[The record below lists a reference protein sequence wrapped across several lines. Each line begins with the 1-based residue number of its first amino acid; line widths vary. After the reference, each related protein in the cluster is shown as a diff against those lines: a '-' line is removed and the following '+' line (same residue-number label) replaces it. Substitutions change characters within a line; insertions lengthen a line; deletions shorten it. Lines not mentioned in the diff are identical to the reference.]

1 MNEAFAYEIDQEAGH
16 RRPCAAPP
24 RAQSEALA
32 IRGLHVI
39 PPASVYVDEVL
50 SLGRVGRERPA
61 VSGARIHLDL
71 ARAWQMLIRL
81 QAAEALLT
89 AQRIE
94 GRVGPL
100 PGPIAV
106 AVRCEIAAVRAAAL
120 MLQDDAGAAL
130 AAALSALR
138 LDAATPTAH
147 VALTVCRC
155 VYWRL
160 GDPESF
166 YAVERREPGEPGK
179 QPGRLRAITTMFDLA
194 LDAAIEFGQMH
205 FNAARLLAGDALDV
219 ARRFGVGPAA
229 IDALPACVMAQ
240 VLYEEGRVDE
250 SEALVAARLP
260 GIRQGGA
267 IEGAVLGYGLLAR
280 IAANRRQ
287 PGQGLLLL
295 AEADALG
302 IKRNWPRLRAAS
314 LAQQVE
320 MHVAADRI
328 DQAALCAQRLAVL
341 AGQCGATSSSARF
354 EIARYHVLAQ
364 ARLALA
370 HEHFQA
376 SAQALSKASAQAFP
390 QAPIQVSA
398 TVDLAALRQLHCNTV
413 LRRDRYGAVTIAL
426 LLVEALLVA
435 GLRDEA
441 IEALVTLLKQAAS
454 VGLHQTL
461 VDCSERVAK
470 LIDGIVRG
478 AIVPA
483 GDVREL
489 LPYAGALMSRRRR
502 GAADAQAGRDSDTSR
517 DTAPDRVQ
525 PVAAMCLSERERAII
540 GLMGRGLTNKQIAIR
555 LCIAPETVKSHAKH
569 LYTKLSV
576 KNRIEAVTLASR
588 LGLVRLS
595 GSGID

>member
-1 MNEAFAYEIDQEAGH
+1 MNEAFVCETDQEAGH
-16 RRPCAAPP
+16 LHPRVAPP
-24 RAQSEALA
+24 RAQPEALVMWA
-32 IRGLHVI
+32 LNAVA
-39 PPASVYVDEVL
+39 PAPAYVDKVQVL
-50 SLGRVGRERPA
+50 TRVDREPPA
-61 VSGARIHLDL
+61 VSVARIHLDL
-71 ARAWQMLIRL
+71 ARAWQMLIRCE
-81 QAAEALLT
+81 AAEALLS

-94 GRVGPL
+94 GQVGPL
-100 PGPIAV
+100 PGPAAV

-120 MLQDDAGAAL
+120 MQQDDAGAAL

-138 LDAATPTAH
+138 LGTATPTAH

-155 VYWRL
+155 AYWRL
-160 GDPESF
+160 GDPESY
-166 YAVERREPGEPGK
+166 YAVERRAPDG
-179 QPGRLRAITTMFDLA
+179 QPGRLRAITTMLDLA

-205 FNAARLLAGDALDV
+205 FNAARLLADDALDV
-219 ARRFGVGPAA
+219 ARRFGTGPAA

-240 VLYEEGRVDE
+240 VLYEQGRVAE

-267 IEGAVLGYGLLAR
+267 IEGAVRGYGLLAR
-280 IAANRRQ
+280 IAVNRRQ
-287 PGQGLLLL
+287 PGQALLLL

-302 IKRNWPRLRAAS
+302 MKRNWPRLRAAS

-320 MHVAADRI
+320 MHVAADRL

-341 AGQCGATSSSARF
+341 AGQCGAASSSARF

-370 HEHFQA
+370 QA
-376 SAQALSKASAQAFP
+376 HSPVFAQAFP

-398 TVDLAALRQLHCNTV
+398 AVDVAALRQLHCDTF
-413 LRRDRYGAVTIAL
+413 LRRDRYGAVAIAL

-441 IEALVTLLKQAAS
+441 VEALVTLLTEAAS
-454 VGLHQTL
+454 VGLQQTL

-470 LIDGIVRG
+470 LIDGMVRG
-478 AIVPA
+478 SVVPA

-489 LPYAGALMSRRRR
+489 FPYAGALMSRRRR
-502 GAADAQAGRDSDTSR
+502 GTAHAQPAC
-517 DTAPDRVQ
+517 DTARDIARS
-525 PVAAMCLSERERAII
+525 VAAMSLSERERAII
-540 GLMGRGLTNKQIAIR
+540 GLMGHGLTNKQIAIR

-576 KNRIEAVTLASR
+576 RNRIEAVTLASR

-595 GSGID
+595 SCRHAGD

>member
-1 MNEAFAYEIDQEAGH
+1 MNEAFVCETHQEAAH
-16 RRPCAAPP
+16 PYPRAAPP
-24 RAQSEALA
+24 RAQSEARA
-32 IRGLHVI
+32 TRGLHVV
-39 PPASVYVDEVL
+39 PPASAYLDEGQ
-50 SLGRVGRERPA
+50 SSARVGRERPA
-61 VSGARIHLDL
+61 ASAARVHLGL

-81 QAAEALLT
+81 KAAEALLI

-94 GRVGPL
+94 GQAGPL
-100 PGPIAV
+100 PV
-106 AVRCEIAAVRAAAL
+106 ALALRCEIAAVRAAAL
-120 MLQDDAGAAL
+120 LLQDDAGAAL
-130 AAALSALR
+130 AAALCALR
-138 LDAATPTAH
+138 LGAATPTAH

-155 VYWRL
+155 AYWRL

-166 YAVERREPGEPGK
+166 YAVERREPGAPGE
-179 QPGRLRAITTMFDLA
+179 QPDRLRAVIEMFDLA

-205 FNAARLLAGDALDV
+205 FHAARLLADDALDV
-219 ARRFGVGPAA
+219 ARRLRAGPAA

-260 GIRQGGA
+260 GIRQGGT
-267 IEGAVLGYGLLAR
+267 IEGALRGYGLLAR

-302 IKRNWPRLRAAS
+302 MKRNWPRLRAAS

-341 AGQCGATSSSARF
+341 DGQCGAASSSARF

-370 HEHFQA
+370 QA
-376 SAQALSKASAQAFP
+376 HSQAFAQAFSQSSTQAFP

-398 TVDLAALRQLHCNTV
+398 AVDIAALRQLHCDTV
-413 LRRDRYGAVTIAL
+413 LRRDKYGAVTIAL

-435 GLRDEA
+435 GLRNEA
-441 IEALVTLLKQAAS
+441 VEALVALLQQAAS

-470 LIDGIVRG
+470 LIDGIVQG

-502 GAADAQAGRDSDTSR
+502 GTAGAQPGR
-517 DTAPDRVQ
+517 DTARDTARS
-525 PVAAMCLSERERAII
+525 VAAMGLSERERAII

-555 LCIAPETVKSHAKH
+555 LRIAPETVKSHAKH

-576 KNRIEAVTLASR
+576 GSRIEAVTLASR
-588 LGLVRLS
+588 LGLIQLS
-595 GSGID
+595 ACGHAGD

>member
-1 MNEAFAYEIDQEAGH
+1 MNEAFVCEIHQEAGQLH
-16 RRPCAAPP
+16 PRAAPP
-24 RAQSEALA
+24 RAQSKALVTRA
-32 IRGLHVI
+32 LHVV
-39 PPASVYVDEVL
+39 PTASVSVDEVQ
-50 SLGRVGRERPA
+50 SLARVHR
-61 VSGARIHLDL
+61 DL
-71 ARAWQMLIRL
+71 ARAWQMLIRCE
-81 QAAEALLT
+81 AAEALLT
-89 AQRIE
+89 AQRID
-94 GRVGPL
+94 GQLGPL
-100 PGPIAV
+100 PGPVTV
-106 AVRCEIAAVRAAAL
+106 AVRCEIAAMRAAAL

-130 AAALSALR
+130 AAALAALR
-138 LDAATPTAH
+138 LGAATPTAH

-166 YAVERREPGEPGK
+166 YAVERRAPDA
-179 QPGRLRAITTMFDLA
+179 QPGRLRAITTTLDLA

-205 FNAARLLAGDALDV
+205 FNAARLLAHDALDV
-219 ARRFGVGPAA
+219 ARRFGSAPAA

-260 GIRQGGA
+260 GIRRGGA
-267 IEGAVLGYGLLAR
+267 IEGAVRGYGLLAR
-280 IAANRRQ
+280 IAVNRRQ
-287 PGQGLLLL
+287 PGHAFLLL
-295 AEADALG
+295 AEAHALG
-302 IKRNWPRLRAAS
+302 MERNWPRLRAAS

-320 MHVAADRI
+320 MYVAADRI

-341 AGQCGATSSSARF
+341 AGQCGAASSSARF

-370 HEHFQA
+370 QTHSQA
-376 SAQALSKASAQAFP
+376 CAQAFP
-390 QAPIQVSA
+390 QAPIQTSTQGPA
-398 TVDLAALRQLHCNTV
+398 AVDLAALRQLHCDTV

-441 IEALVTLLKQAAS
+441 MALLVTLLKQAAS
-454 VGLHQTL
+454 VGLQQTL

-470 LIDGIVRG
+470 LIDGMVRG
-478 AIVPA
+478 SIVPV

-489 LPYAGALMSRRRR
+489 LPYASALMSRRRR
-502 GAADAQAGRDSDTSR
+502 RGAD
-517 DTAPDRVQ
+517 VQ
-525 PVAAMCLSERERAII
+525 PACEAAQHAAWSVAALGLSERERSII

-576 KNRIEAVTLASR
+576 RNRIEAVTLASR

-595 GSGID
+595 GCDYARD

>member
-1 MNEAFAYEIDQEAGH
+1 MWALNVV
-16 RRPCAAPP
+16 APAP
-24 RAQSEALA
+24 
-32 IRGLHVI
+32 
-39 PPASVYVDEVL
+39 VYVDDVQVL
-50 SLGRVGRERPA
+50 TRVGRERPA
-61 VSGARIHLDL
+61 VSVARIHLDL
-71 ARAWQMLIRL
+71 ARAWQMLIRCES
-81 QAAEALLT
+81 AEALLS

-94 GRVGPL
+94 GQVGRL
-100 PGPIAV
+100 PGPVAV

-138 LDAATPTAH
+138 LGTATPTAH

-166 YAVERREPGEPGK
+166 YAVERRAPDG
-179 QPGRLRAITTMFDLA
+179 QPGRLRAITSMLDLA

-205 FNAARLLAGDALDV
+205 FNAARLLADDALDV
-219 ARRFGVGPAA
+219 ARRFEAGPAA

-240 VLYEEGRVDE
+240 VLYEEGRVEE

-267 IEGAVLGYGLLAR
+267 IEGAVRAYGLLAR

-287 PGQGLLLL
+287 PGQALLLL

-302 IKRNWPRLRAAS
+302 MKRNWPRLRAAS

-341 AGQCGATSSSARF
+341 AGQCGAASSSARF

-370 HEHFQA
+370 QA
-376 SAQALSKASAQAFP
+376 HSPASAQAFP

-398 TVDLAALRQLHCNTV
+398 AVDLAALRQLHCDTV

-441 IEALVTLLKQAAS
+441 VESLVTLLKQAAS
-454 VGLHQTL
+454 VGLQQTL

-470 LIDGIVRG
+470 LIDEMVRG
-478 AIVPA
+478 SIVPA

-502 GAADAQAGRDSDTSR
+502 GTAHAQPEC
-517 DTAPDRVQ
+517 DTARDIARS
-525 PVAAMCLSERERAII
+525 VAAMGLSERERAII
-540 GLMGRGLTNKQIAIR
+540 GLMGHGLTNKQIAIR

-576 KNRIEAVTLASR
+576 RNRLEAVTLASR

-595 GSGID
+595 ACRHAGD

>member
-1 MNEAFAYEIDQEAGH
+1 MNEAFAYETHQEGGH
-16 RRPCAAPP
+16 RRFGATPP
-24 RAQSEALA
+24 RAQPEALA
-32 IRGLHVI
+32 KRGLRI
-39 PPASVYVDEVL
+39 APRASAYGDDVL

-61 VSGARIHLDL
+61 SGVARIQLYL
-71 ARAWQMLIRL
+71 ARAWQMLIGLR
-81 QAAEALLT
+81 AAEALLI

-94 GRVGPL
+94 GQVGPL
-100 PGPIAV
+100 PGPDAIAL
-106 AVRCEIAAVRAAAL
+106 RCQIAAVRAAAL
-120 MLQDDAGAAL
+120 VLQDDAGAAL

-138 LDAATPTAH
+138 LDAATPAAH

-166 YAVERREPGEPGK
+166 YAVERREPGEP
-179 QPGRLRAITTMFDLA
+179 PCRLRAITTMFDLA
-194 LDAAIEFGQMH
+194 LDAAIEFDQMH
-205 FNAARLLAGDALDV
+205 FNAARLLADDALDV
-219 ARRFGVGPAA
+219 ARRFGAGPAA
-229 IDALPACVMAQ
+229 LDALPACVMAQ

-260 GIRQGGA
+260 GIRQGGT
-267 IEGAVLGYGLLAR
+267 IEGALRSYELLAR

-295 AEADALG
+295 AEADTLG
-302 IKRNWPRLRAAS
+302 TKRNWPRLRAAS

-341 AGQCGATSSSARF
+341 DGQCGAASSSARF

-364 ARLALA
+364 ARLAI
-370 HEHFQA
+370 
-376 SAQALSKASAQAFP
+376 AQAQS
-390 QAPIQVSA
+390 QVPTA
-398 TVDLAALRQLHCNTV
+398 VDLAALRQLHCDTV

-426 LLVEALLVA
+426 LLVEALEVA

-441 IEALVTLLKQAAS
+441 VEALVALLRQAAS
-454 VGLHQTL
+454 AGLHQTL

-478 AIVPA
+478 SIEPA

-502 GAADAQAGRDSDTSR
+502 GAADAQPGRNTVR
-517 DTAPDRVQ
+517 DTVRS
-525 PVAAMCLSERERAII
+525 VAAMGLSERERVII

-555 LCIAPETVKSHAKH
+555 LRIAPETVKSHAKH
-569 LYTKLSV
+569 LYSKLSV
-576 KNRIEAVTLASR
+576 RNRFEAVTLASR

-595 GSGID
+595 GHAGD

>member
-1 MNEAFAYEIDQEAGH
+1 MNEAFVCEIQQEAGQLH
-16 RRPCAAPP
+16 PRAVPS
-24 RAQSEALA
+24 RAQSDALVTRA
-32 IRGLHVI
+32 LHVV
-39 PPASVYVDEVL
+39 PPASVSVDEVQPL
-50 SLGRVGRERPA
+50 ARVHR
-61 VSGARIHLDL
+61 DL
-71 ARAWQMLIRL
+71 ARAWQMLIRCE
-81 QAAEALLT
+81 AAAALLT
-89 AQRIE
+89 AQRTE
-94 GRVGPL
+94 ALLGSL
-100 PGPIAV
+100 PGPVTV
-106 AVRCEIAAVRAAAL
+106 AVRCEIAAMRAAAL

-130 AAALSALR
+130 AAALAALR
-138 LDAATPTAH
+138 LGAATPTAH

-166 YAVERREPGEPGK
+166 YAVERRAPDA
-179 QPGRLRAITTMFDLA
+179 QPGRLRAITTMLDLA

-205 FNAARLLAGDALDV
+205 FNAARLLATDALDV
-219 ARRFGVGPAA
+219 ARRFESGPAA

-240 VLYEEGRVDE
+240 VLYEEGRVEE
-250 SEALVAARLP
+250 SEALMAARLP

-267 IEGAVLGYGLLAR
+267 IEGAVRAYGLLAR

-287 PGQGLLLL
+287 LGQAFLLL

-302 IKRNWPRLRAAS
+302 MERNWPRLRAAS

-341 AGQCGATSSSARF
+341 AGQCSAASSNARF

-370 HEHFQA
+370 ETPSQA
-376 SAQALSKASAQAFP
+376 CAQALARACAPAFP
-390 QAPIQVSA
+390 QAPIQLSTQVPA
-398 TVDLAALRQLHCNTV
+398 AVDLAALRQLHCDTV

-426 LLVEALLVA
+426 VLVEALLVA

-441 IEALVTLLKQAAS
+441 VELLVTLLKQAAS
-454 VGLHQTL
+454 VGLQQTF

-470 LIDGIVRG
+470 LIDGLVRG
-478 AIVPA
+478 SIVPV

-502 GAADAQAGRDSDTSR
+502 RGAD
-517 DTAPDRVQ
+517 VQ
-525 PVAAMCLSERERAII
+525 PKSEAARHTAWSAAALGLSERERAII

-576 KNRIEAVTLASR
+576 RNRIEAVTLASR

-595 GSGID
+595 GCDFAGD

>member
-1 MNEAFAYEIDQEAGH
+1 MNEALVCEIHQEAGH
-16 RRPCAAPP
+16 LQTPAAPP
-24 RAQSEALA
+24 RGQSDALMTRA
-32 IRGLHVI
+32 LHVV
-39 PPASVYVDEVL
+39 PPAPVFADEVQTEVQTL
-50 SLGRVGRERPA
+50 ARVGRERSA
-61 VSGARIHLDL
+61 LSVARVHPDL
-71 ARAWQMLIRL
+71 ARGWQMVIRGE
-81 QAAEALLT
+81 AAEALLS
-89 AQRIE
+89 AQRLE
-94 GRVGPL
+94 GQVGPL
-100 PGPIAV
+100 TGPVAV

-120 MLQDDAGAAL
+120 LLQDDAGAAL

-138 LDAATPTAH
+138 LGTATPTAH

-155 VYWRL
+155 AYLRL

-166 YAVERREPGEPGK
+166 YAVERRAPDA
-179 QPGRLRAITTMFDLA
+179 QPGRLCAITTMLDIA
-194 LDAAIEFGQMH
+194 LDAAVEFAQMH
-205 FNAARLLAGDALDV
+205 FNAARLLADDALDV
-219 ARRFGVGPAA
+219 ARRFGAGPAA

-267 IEGAVLGYGLLAR
+267 IEGAVRAYGLLAR

-287 PGQGLLLL
+287 PGQALLLL

-320 MHVAADRI
+320 IHVAADRL
-328 DQAALCAQRLAVL
+328 DHAALCAQRLAVL
-341 AGQCGATSSSARF
+341 AGQCGAASSSARF

-370 HEHFQA
+370 QTHSQTCFP
-376 SAQALSKASAQAFP
+376 AFP

-398 TVDLAALRQLHCNTV
+398 AVDLAALRQLHCDTV

-426 LLVEALLVA
+426 LLIEALLVA
-435 GLRDEA
+435 GLRDDA
-441 IEALVTLLKQAAS
+441 VEALVTLLKQAAS
-454 VGLHQTL
+454 AGLQQTL

-470 LIDGIVRG
+470 LIDGMVRG
-478 AIVPA
+478 SIVPA
-483 GDVREL
+483 GDIREL

-502 GAADAQAGRDSDTSR
+502 DAAHAQPAC
-517 DTAPDRVQ
+517 DTARDIARS
-525 PVAAMCLSERERAII
+525 VAAMGLSERERVII

-569 LYTKLSV
+569 LYSKLSV
-576 KNRIEAVTLASR
+576 GNRIEAVTLASR

-595 GSGID
+595 GCGHAGD

>member
-1 MNEAFAYEIDQEAGH
+1 MNEAFVYESHLEAGH
-16 RRPCAAPP
+16 RHPRAAPA
-24 RAQSEALA
+24 RAQSDALA
-32 IRGLHVI
+32 MRRLHGT
-39 PPASVYVDEVL
+39 PPASLYVDEVL
-50 SLGRVGRERPA
+50 CRERPA
-61 VSGARIHLDL
+61 SGARIHPCL
-71 ARAWQMLIRL
+71 ARAWQMLVRL
-81 QAAEALLT
+81 RAAEALLI

-94 GRVGPL
+94 QQVGSL
-100 PGPIAV
+100 PGPVAA
-106 AVRCEIAAVRAAAL
+106 AVRCEIAAVRAVSL
-120 MLQDDAGAAL
+120 LLQDDAGAAL

-138 LDAATPTAH
+138 LDAATPVAH

-166 YAVERREPGEPGK
+166 YAVQRREPGE
-179 QPGRLRAITTMFDLA
+179 QPGRLRAITTMVDLA
-194 LDAAIEFGQMH
+194 LNAAIEFGQMH
-205 FNAARLLAGDALDV
+205 FNAARLLADDALEL
-219 ARRFGVGPAA
+219 ARRFGTGPAA

-260 GIRQGGA
+260 GIRQGGT
-267 IEGAVLGYGLLAR
+267 IDGALRAYGLLAR
-280 IAANRRQ
+280 IAANRRR

-302 IKRNWPRLRAAS
+302 TQRNWPRLRAAS

-320 MHVAADRI
+320 MHVAAARI

-341 AGQCGATSSSARF
+341 SGQCGAASSSARF

-370 HEHFQA
+370 RA
-376 SAQALSKASAQAFP
+376 SSD
-390 QAPIQVSA
+390 VSA
-398 TVDLAALRQLHCNTV
+398 AVDLAALRQLHCDTA

-441 IEALVTLLKQAAS
+441 IEALVALLKQAAT

-461 VDCSERVAK
+461 VDCSERVAN
-470 LIDGIVRG
+470 LIDGIVQG
-478 AIVPA
+478 AIAPV

-502 GAADAQAGRDSDTSR
+502 GTADAQPARDPTRSIS
-517 DTAPDRVQ
+517 
-525 PVAAMCLSERERAII
+525 AMGLSERERAII

-555 LCIAPETVKSHAKH
+555 LRIAPETVKSHVKR

-576 KNRIEAVTLASR
+576 RNRIEAVTLASR

-595 GSGID
+595 GSVVD

>member
-1 MNEAFAYEIDQEAGH
+1 MNEVFVCKIHQEAGH
-16 RRPCAAPP
+16 PHP
-24 RAQSEALA
+24 RAVPARA
-32 IRGLHVI
+32 LHVV
-39 PPASVYVDEVL
+39 PPAPVCVDEVQPL
-50 SLGRVGRERPA
+50 TRVGRERPA
-61 VSGARIHLDL
+61 VNVARIHRDL
-71 ARAWQMLIRL
+71 ARAWQMLIRRE
-81 QAAEALLT
+81 AAEALPT

-94 GRVGPL
+94 GQVGPL
-100 PGPIAV
+100 PGPVAA

-120 MLQDDAGAAL
+120 VLQDDAGAAL

-138 LDAATPTAH
+138 LGAATPTAH

-160 GDPESF
+160 GDAESF
-166 YAVERREPGEPGK
+166 YAVERREPGAPGE
-179 QPGRLRAITTMFDLA
+179 QRGRLRAITTMFDLA
-194 LDAAIEFGQMH
+194 LDAAIEFAQMH
-205 FNAARLLAGDALDV
+205 FNAARLLADDALEL
-219 ARRFGVGPAA
+219 ARRLRAGPAA

-250 SEALVAARLP
+250 SEALVAARLQ
-260 GIRQGGA
+260 GIRQGGT
-267 IEGAVLGYGLLAR
+267 IDGALRGYGLLAR

-320 MHVAADRI
+320 MHVAADCI

-341 AGQCGATSSSARF
+341 DGQCGAASSSARF

-370 HEHFQA
+370 QA
-376 SAQALSKASAQAFP
+376 SAPSHS
-390 QAPIQVSA
+390 QVSA
-398 TVDLAALRQLHCNTV
+398 QPHSQASVQLLAAVDLAALRQLHCDTV

-441 IEALVTLLKQAAS
+441 VEALVTLLKQAVS

-478 AIVPA
+478 AIVPT

-502 GAADAQAGRDSDTSR
+502 GTADSPPGR
-517 DTAPDRVQ
+517 DTARDTAR
-525 PVAAMCLSERERAII
+525 PVAAMRLSERERAII

-555 LCIAPETVKSHAKH
+555 LRIAPETVKSHVKH

-576 KNRIEAVTLASR
+576 GNRIEAVTLASR

-595 GSGID
+595 GCGHTDD

>member
-1 MNEAFAYEIDQEAGH
+1 MNEAWVCEIHQEAGH
-16 RRPCAAPP
+16 LQPRAAPP
-24 RAQSEALA
+24 RGQSDALVTRA
-32 IRGLHVI
+32 LHVV
-39 PPASVYVDEVL
+39 PPTPVFADEL
-50 SLGRVGRERPA
+50 RSELQSLARVGRERPA
-61 VSGARIHLDL
+61 ASVARIHLDL
-71 ARAWQMLIRL
+71 ARAWQMVIRGE
-81 QAAEALLT
+81 AAEALLS
-89 AQRIE
+89 AQRLE
-94 GRVGPL
+94 GQVGPL
-100 PGPIAV
+100 TGPVAV

-120 MLQDDAGAAL
+120 LLQDDAGAAL

-138 LDAATPTAH
+138 LGTATPTAH

-155 VYWRL
+155 AYLRL

-166 YAVERREPGEPGK
+166 YAVERRAPDA
-179 QPGRLRAITTMFDLA
+179 QPGRLRAVTTMLDIA
-194 LDAAIEFGQMH
+194 LDAAVEFAQMH
-205 FNAARLLAGDALDV
+205 FNAARLLADDALDV
-219 ARRFGVGPAA
+219 ARRFGAGPAT

-267 IEGAVLGYGLLAR
+267 IEGAVRAYGLLAR

-287 PGQGLLLL
+287 PGQALLLL

-314 LAQQVE
+314 FAQQVE
-320 MHVAADRI
+320 IHAGADRL
-328 DQAALCAQRLAVL
+328 DEAALCAQRLAVL
-341 AGQCGATSSSARF
+341 AGQCGAASSSARF

-370 HEHFQA
+370 KTHS
-376 SAQALSKASAQAFP
+376 SACAPAFP
-390 QAPIQVSA
+390 QAPIEVSA
-398 TVDLAALRQLHCNTV
+398 AIDLVALRQLHSDTV

-426 LLVEALLVA
+426 LLIEALLVA
-435 GLRDEA
+435 GLRDDA
-441 IEALVTLLKQAAS
+441 VEALVTLLKQGAS
-454 VGLHQTL
+454 AGLQQTL

-470 LIDGIVRG
+470 LIDGMARG
-478 AIVPA
+478 SIVPA

-502 GAADAQAGRDSDTSR
+502 GAAHAQPASDTAR
-517 DTAPDRVQ
+517 DIARS
-525 PVAAMCLSERERAII
+525 VAAMGLSERERVII

-569 LYTKLSV
+569 LYSKLSV
-576 KNRIEAVTLASR
+576 RNRIEAVTLASR

-595 GSGID
+595 GCGHAGD

>member
-1 MNEAFAYEIDQEAGH
+1 MNEAWVCEIHQEAGH
-16 RRPCAAPP
+16 LQPRAAPP
-24 RAQSEALA
+24 RGQSDALVTRA
-32 IRGLHVI
+32 LHVV
-39 PPASVYVDEVL
+39 PSAPVFADEL
-50 SLGRVGRERPA
+50 RSELQSLARAGRERPA
-61 VSGARIHLDL
+61 ASVARIHLDL
-71 ARAWQMLIRL
+71 ARAWQMVIRGE
-81 QAAEALLT
+81 AAEALLS
-89 AQRIE
+89 AQRLE
-94 GRVGPL
+94 GQVGPL
-100 PGPIAV
+100 TGPVAV

-120 MLQDDAGAAL
+120 LLQDDAGAAL

-138 LDAATPTAH
+138 LGTATPTAH

-155 VYWRL
+155 AYLRL

-166 YAVERREPGEPGK
+166 YAVERRAPDA
-179 QPGRLRAITTMFDLA
+179 QPGRLRAVTRMLDIA
-194 LDAAIEFGQMH
+194 LDAAVEFAQMH
-205 FNAARLLAGDALDV
+205 FNAARLLADDALDV
-219 ARRFGVGPAA
+219 ARRFGAGPAT

-267 IEGAVLGYGLLAR
+267 IEGAVRAYGLLAR

-287 PGQGLLLL
+287 PGQALLLL

-320 MHVAADRI
+320 IHVAADRL
-328 DQAALCAQRLAVL
+328 DEAALCAQRLAVL
-341 AGQCGATSSSARF
+341 AGQCGAASSSARF

-370 HEHFQA
+370 KTHSPTCA
-376 SAQALSKASAQAFP
+376 PAFP
-390 QAPIQVSA
+390 QAPIEVSA
-398 TVDLAALRQLHCNTV
+398 AIDLVALRQLHSDTV

-426 LLVEALLVA
+426 LLIEALLVA
-435 GLRDEA
+435 GLRDDA
-441 IEALVTLLKQAAS
+441 LEALVTLLKQAAS
-454 VGLHQTL
+454 AGLQQTL

-470 LIDGIVRG
+470 LIDGLVRG
-478 AIVPA
+478 SIVLA

-502 GAADAQAGRDSDTSR
+502 GAAHAQPASDTAR
-517 DTAPDRVQ
+517 DIARS
-525 PVAAMCLSERERAII
+525 VAAMGLSERERVII

-569 LYTKLSV
+569 LYSKLSV
-576 KNRIEAVTLASR
+576 RNRIEAVTLASR

-595 GSGID
+595 GCGHAGD

>member
-1 MNEAFAYEIDQEAGH
+1 MNEVFVCKTHQEAGH
-16 RRPCAAPP
+16 SHPRAVLP
-24 RAQSEALA
+24 RAQSETPATRA
-32 IRGLHVI
+32 LHVV
-39 PPASVYVDEVL
+39 PPPPVHVDEVQ
-50 SLGRVGRERPA
+50 SLTRVGRERPA
-61 VSGARIHLDL
+61 VSVARIHRDL
-71 ARAWQMLIRL
+71 ARAWQMLIRRE
-81 QAAEALLT
+81 AAEALPT

-94 GRVGPL
+94 GQVGPL
-100 PGPIAV
+100 PGPVAV

-120 MLQDDAGAAL
+120 VLQDDAGAAL

-138 LDAATPTAH
+138 LGAATPTAH

-160 GDPESF
+160 GDAESF
-166 YAVERREPGEPGK
+166 YAVERREPGAPGE
-179 QPGRLRAITTMFDLA
+179 QRGRLRAITTMFDLA
-194 LDAAIEFGQMH
+194 LDAAIEFAQMH
-205 FNAARLLAGDALDV
+205 FNAARLLADDALEL
-219 ARRFGVGPAA
+219 ARRFRTGPAA

-260 GIRQGGA
+260 GIRQGATIDGA
-267 IEGAVLGYGLLAR
+267 LRGYGLLAR

-302 IKRNWPRLRAAS
+302 MKRNWPRLRAAS

-320 MHVAADRI
+320 MHVAADCI
-328 DQAALCAQRLAVL
+328 DQAARCAQRLAVL
-341 AGQCGATSSSARF
+341 DGQCGAASSSARF

-370 HEHFQA
+370 QA
-376 SAQALSKASAQAFP
+376 SAQAHSQASAQTLA
-390 QAPIQVSA
+390 A
-398 TVDLAALRQLHCNTV
+398 VDLAALRELHCDTV

-441 IEALVTLLKQAAS
+441 VEALVTLLKQAVS

-502 GAADAQAGRDSDTSR
+502 GTADAQPERDTVR
-517 DTAPDRVQ
+517 DTARPA
-525 PVAAMCLSERERAII
+525 AAMRLSERERAII

-555 LCIAPETVKSHAKH
+555 LRIAPETVKSHVKH

-576 KNRIEAVTLASR
+576 GNRIEAVTLASR
-588 LGLVRLS
+588 LGLVQLS
-595 GSGID
+595 GCGHAGD

>member
-1 MNEAFAYEIDQEAGH
+1 MNEALVCETDQEAGH
-16 RRPCAAPP
+16 PHPGAAPS
-24 RAQSEALA
+24 RAQSEALVMRA
-32 IRGLHVI
+32 LHVVS
-39 PPASVYVDEVL
+39 PAAAYVDEGQTL
-50 SLGRVGRERPA
+50 ARVGRERPA
-61 VSGARIHLDL
+61 ASAARIHLDL

-81 QAAEALLT
+81 KAAEALLT

-94 GRVGPL
+94 GQVDAL

-130 AAALSALR
+130 AAALAALR
-138 LDAATPTAH
+138 LGAATPTAH

-160 GDPESF
+160 GDLESF
-166 YAVERREPGEPGK
+166 HAVERRAPDE

-205 FNAARLLAGDALDV
+205 FNAARLLADDALDV
-219 ARRFGVGPAA
+219 ARRFGTGLTA

-267 IEGAVLGYGLLAR
+267 IEGAVRGYGLLAR

-287 PGQGLLLL
+287 PGQALLLL

-302 IKRNWPRLRAAS
+302 MKRNWPRLRAAS

-328 DQAALCAQRLAVL
+328 DQAALCAQRLTAL
-341 AGQCGATSSSARF
+341 TGQCGAASSSVRF
-354 EIARYHVLAQ
+354 EIARYHVVAQ

-370 HEHFQA
+370 RAHSQA
-376 SAQALSKASAQAFP
+376 SVQAFP
-390 QAPIQVSA
+390 QAPIRVSA
-398 TVDLAALRQLHCNTV
+398 AVDLAALRQLHCDTV

-441 IEALVTLLKQAAS
+441 VEALVLLLKQAAS
-454 VGLHQTL
+454 AGLHQTL
-461 VDCSERVAK
+461 VECSERVAK
-470 LIDGIVRG
+470 LIDRIVRG
-478 AIVPA
+478 SIVPA

-502 GAADAQAGRDSDTSR
+502 GTAHAQVEC
-517 DTAPDRVQ
+517 DTARDIARS
-525 PVAAMCLSERERAII
+525 VAAMGLSERERAII

-576 KNRIEAVTLASR
+576 RNRIEAVTLASR

-595 GSGID
+595 GSGHASD

>member
-1 MNEAFAYEIDQEAGH
+1 
-16 RRPCAAPP
+16 
-24 RAQSEALA
+24 
-32 IRGLHVI
+32 V
-39 PPASVYVDEVL
+39 
-50 SLGRVGRERPA
+50 
-61 VSGARIHLDL
+61 ARIHRDL
-71 ARAWQMLIRL
+71 ARAWQMLIRRE
-81 QAAEALLT
+81 AAEALPT

-94 GRVGPL
+94 GQVGPL
-100 PGPIAV
+100 PGPVAV

-120 MLQDDAGAAL
+120 VLQDDAGAAL

-138 LDAATPTAH
+138 LGAATPTAH

-160 GDPESF
+160 GDAESF
-166 YAVERREPGEPGK
+166 YAVERREPGAPGE
-179 QPGRLRAITTMFDLA
+179 QRGRLRAITTMFDLA
-194 LDAAIEFGQMH
+194 LDAAIEFAQMH
-205 FNAARLLAGDALDV
+205 FNAARLLADDALEL
-219 ARRFGVGPAA
+219 ARRFRAGPAA

-260 GIRQGGA
+260 GIRQGATIDGA
-267 IEGAVLGYGLLAR
+267 LRGYGLLAR

-302 IKRNWPRLRAAS
+302 MKRNWPRLRAAS

-320 MHVAADRI
+320 MHVAADCI
-328 DQAALCAQRLAVL
+328 DQAARCAQRLAVL
-341 AGQCGATSSSARF
+341 DGQCGAASSSARF

-370 HEHFQA
+370 QA
-376 SAQALSKASAQAFP
+376 SAQAHSQASAQTLA
-390 QAPIQVSA
+390 A
-398 TVDLAALRQLHCNTV
+398 VDLAALRELHCDTV

-441 IEALVTLLKQAAS
+441 VEALVTLLKQAVS

-502 GAADAQAGRDSDTSR
+502 GTADAQPERDTVR
-517 DTAPDRVQ
+517 DTARPA
-525 PVAAMCLSERERAII
+525 AAMRLSERERAII

-555 LCIAPETVKSHAKH
+555 LRIAPETVKSHVKH

-576 KNRIEAVTLASR
+576 GNRIEAVTLASR
-588 LGLVRLS
+588 LGLVQLS
-595 GSGID
+595 GCGHAGD

>member
-1 MNEAFAYEIDQEAGH
+1 MNEAIVCETHQEPGH
-16 RRPCAAPP
+16 PHPRAAPL
-24 RAQSEALA
+24 RAQSEALVMRA
-32 IRGLHVI
+32 LHVVPI
-39 PPASVYVDEVL
+39 GSVHADDVQPL
-50 SLGRVGRERPA
+50 ARAGRERPS
-61 VSGARIHLDL
+61 VSVARIHLDL

-81 QAAEALLT
+81 RAAEALLS

-94 GRVGPL
+94 GQLGPL
-100 PGPIAV
+100 PGAAAV

-120 MLQDDAGAAL
+120 ILQDDAGAAL

-138 LDAATPTAH
+138 LGAATPTAQ
-147 VALTVCRC
+147 VALSVCRC

-160 GDPESF
+160 GDLESF
-166 YAVERREPGEPGK
+166 YAVERRELREPGE

-205 FNAARLLAGDALDV
+205 FNAARLLADDALDV
-219 ARRFGVGPAA
+219 ARRFGAGPAA

-240 VLYEEGRVDE
+240 VLYEAGRVDE

-260 GIRQGGA
+260 GIRQGGT
-267 IEGAVLGYGLLAR
+267 IEGAVRGYGLLAR

-302 IKRNWPRLRAAS
+302 MKRNWPRLRAAS

-364 ARLALA
+364 TRLALA
-370 HEHFQA
+370 QAQSPA
-376 SAQALSKASAQAFP
+376 SAQARSKVSAQAFP

-398 TVDLAALRQLHCNTV
+398 AVDLAALRQLHCDTV
-413 LRRDRYGAVTIAL
+413 LRGDRYGAVTIAL
-426 LLVEALLVA
+426 VLVEALLVA

-441 IEALVTLLKQAAS
+441 VEALVALLQLAVS
-454 VGLHQTL
+454 VGLQQTL

-470 LIDGIVRG
+470 LIDGMVRG
-478 AIVPA
+478 SIVPA
-483 GDVREL
+483 GDMREL

-502 GAADAQAGRDSDTSR
+502 GSGHAQPGCDTAR
-517 DTAPDRVQ
+517 DTAWS
-525 PVAAMCLSERERAII
+525 VAALGLSERERAII

-569 LYTKLSV
+569 LYSKLSV

-595 GSGID
+595 GCGHAGD

>member
-1 MNEAFAYEIDQEAGH
+1 MNEAFVCEIHQEAGH
-16 RRPCAAPP
+16 LQPRAAPP
-24 RAQSEALA
+24 RGQSEALVTRA
-32 IRGLHVI
+32 LHVV
-39 PPASVYVDEVL
+39 PPALVYVDEVQSEVQ
-50 SLGRVGRERPA
+50 SLTRVGRERPA
-61 VSGARIHLDL
+61 VSVARIHPDL
-71 ARAWQMLIRL
+71 ARAWQMVIRGE
-81 QAAEALLT
+81 AAEALLS

-94 GRVGPL
+94 GQVGRL
-100 PGPIAV
+100 TGPVAV
-106 AVRCEIAAVRAAAL
+106 ALRCEIAAVRAAAL
-120 MLQDDAGAAL
+120 LLQDDAGAAL

-138 LDAATPTAH
+138 LGTATPTAQ

-155 VYWRL
+155 AYLRL

-166 YAVERREPGEPGK
+166 YAVERRAPDG
-179 QPGRLRAITTMFDLA
+179 QPGRLRAITTMLDLA

-205 FNAARLLAGDALDV
+205 FNAARLLADDALDV
-219 ARRFGVGPAA
+219 ARRFGAGPAA

-267 IEGAVLGYGLLAR
+267 VEGAVRAYGLLAR

-287 PGQGLLLL
+287 PGQAFLLL

-302 IKRNWPRLRAAS
+302 MKRNWPRLRAAS
-314 LAQQVE
+314 IAQQVE
-320 MHVAADRI
+320 LHVAADRI

-341 AGQCGATSSSARF
+341 AGQCGAASSSARF

-370 HEHFQA
+370 QA
-376 SAQALSKASAQAFP
+376 HSQACTQALSQTSAQAFP
-390 QAPIQVSA
+390 QAPIQASA
-398 TVDLAALRQLHCNTV
+398 AVDLAALRQLHCDTV

-426 LLVEALLVA
+426 LLIETLLVA

-441 IEALVTLLKQAAS
+441 VEALVTLLKQAAS
-454 VGLHQTL
+454 AGLQQTL
-461 VDCSERVAK
+461 VDCSERVEK
-470 LIDGIVRG
+470 LIDGMVRG
-478 AIVPA
+478 SIVPA

-502 GAADAQAGRDSDTSR
+502 GAAHAQPAC
-517 DTAPDRVQ
+517 DTAREIVRS
-525 PVAAMCLSERERAII
+525 VAAMGLSERERAII

-576 KNRIEAVTLASR
+576 RNRIEAVTLASR

-595 GSGID
+595 GCGHAGD

>member
-1 MNEAFAYEIDQEAGH
+1 MARAG
-16 RRPCAAPP
+16 
-24 RAQSEALA
+24 
-32 IRGLHVI
+32 RG
-39 PPASVYVDEVL
+39 
-50 SLGRVGRERPA
+50 RPA
-61 VSGARIHLDL
+61 VSVARIHLDL

-81 QAAEALLT
+81 QAAEALLI

-94 GRVGPL
+94 GQAGPL
-100 PGPIAV
+100 PGSVAV
-106 AVRCEIAAVRAAAL
+106 AVRGELAAVRAAAL
-120 MLQDDAGAAL
+120 VLQDDAGAAL

-138 LDAATPTAH
+138 LGAATPTAH

-155 VYWRL
+155 VYWRF

-166 YAVERREPGEPGK
+166 YAVERREPGE

-194 LDAAIEFGQMH
+194 LDAAAEFGQMH
-205 FNAARLLAGDALDV
+205 FNAARLLADDALDV
-219 ARRFGVGPAA
+219 ARRYGAGPAA

-260 GIRQGGA
+260 GIRQGGT
-267 IEGAVLGYGLLAR
+267 IEGALRGYGLLAR

-302 IKRNWPRLRAAS
+302 TKRNWPRLRAAS

-341 AGQCGATSSSARF
+341 DGQCGAASSSARF

-370 HEHFQA
+370 QAHSKAFAQAHSKAFAQAHSKAFAQAHSEA
-376 SAQALSKASAQAFP
+376 SARTSAA
-390 QAPIQVSA
+390 I
-398 TVDLAALRQLHCNTV
+398 DLAALRELHSDTV

-426 LLVEALLVA
+426 LLVEALLAA
-435 GLRDEA
+435 GRRDEA
-441 IEALVTLLKQAAS
+441 VEALVALLKEAAS

-461 VDCSERVAK
+461 VDCSERVAT

-478 AIVPA
+478 SIVPA
-483 GDVREL
+483 GGVREL

-502 GAADAQAGRDSDTSR
+502 GTANAQPGRDTVP
-517 DTAPDRVQ
+517 DTARS
-525 PVAAMCLSERERAII
+525 VAAMGLSERERTIV
-540 GLMGRGLTNKQIAIR
+540 GLMGGGLTNKQIAIR
-555 LCIAPETVKSHAKH
+555 LRIAPETVKSHAKH

-576 KNRIEAVTLASR
+576 KNRTEAVTLASR

-595 GSGID
+595 GSRVAGD

>member
-1 MNEAFAYEIDQEAGH
+1 MNEAWVCEIHQEAGH
-16 RRPCAAPP
+16 LQPCAAPP
-24 RAQSEALA
+24 RGQSDALVTRA
-32 IRGLHVI
+32 LHVV
-39 PPASVYVDEVL
+39 PSAPVFADEL
-50 SLGRVGRERPA
+50 RSELQSLARAGRERPA
-61 VSGARIHLDL
+61 ASVARIHLDL
-71 ARAWQMLIRL
+71 ARAWQMVIRGE
-81 QAAEALLT
+81 AAEALLS
-89 AQRIE
+89 AQRLE
-94 GRVGPL
+94 GQVGPL
-100 PGPIAV
+100 TGPVAV

-120 MLQDDAGAAL
+120 LLQDDAGAAL

-138 LDAATPTAH
+138 LGTATPTAH

-155 VYWRL
+155 AYLRL

-166 YAVERREPGEPGK
+166 YAVERRAPDA
-179 QPGRLRAITTMFDLA
+179 QPGRLRAVTRMLDIA
-194 LDAAIEFGQMH
+194 LDAAVEFAQMH
-205 FNAARLLAGDALDV
+205 FNAARLLADDALDV
-219 ARRFGVGPAA
+219 ARRFGAGPAT

-267 IEGAVLGYGLLAR
+267 IEGAVRAYGLLAR

-287 PGQGLLLL
+287 PGQALLLL

-320 MHVAADRI
+320 IHAGADRL
-328 DQAALCAQRLAVL
+328 DEAALCAQRLAVL
-341 AGQCGATSSSARF
+341 AGQCGAASSSARF
-354 EIARYHVLAQ
+354 EIARYRVLAQ

-370 HEHFQA
+370 KTHP
-376 SAQALSKASAQAFP
+376 SACAPAFP
-390 QAPIQVSA
+390 QAPIEVSA
-398 TVDLAALRQLHCNTV
+398 AIDLVALRQLHSDTV

-426 LLVEALLVA
+426 LLIEALLVA
-435 GLRDEA
+435 GLRDDA
-441 IEALVTLLKQAAS
+441 VEALVTLLKQAAS
-454 VGLHQTL
+454 AGLQQTL

-470 LIDGIVRG
+470 LIDGLVRG
-478 AIVPA
+478 SIVPA

-502 GAADAQAGRDSDTSR
+502 GDIKAQPASDTAR
-517 DTAPDRVQ
+517 DIARS
-525 PVAAMCLSERERAII
+525 VAAMGLSERERVII

-569 LYTKLSV
+569 LYSKLSV
-576 KNRIEAVTLASR
+576 RNRIEAVTLASR

-595 GSGID
+595 GCGHAGD

>member
-1 MNEAFAYEIDQEAGH
+1 MNEAWVCEIHQEAGH
-16 RRPCAAPP
+16 LQPRAAPP
-24 RAQSEALA
+24 RGQSDALLTRA
-32 IRGLHVI
+32 LHVV
-39 PPASVYVDEVL
+39 PPAPVFADEL
-50 SLGRVGRERPA
+50 RSELQSLARVGRERPA
-61 VSGARIHLDL
+61 ASVARIHPDL
-71 ARAWQMLIRL
+71 ARAWQMVIRGE
-81 QAAEALLT
+81 AAEALLS
-89 AQRIE
+89 AQRLE
-94 GRVGPL
+94 GQVGPL
-100 PGPIAV
+100 TGSVAV

-120 MLQDDAGAAL
+120 LLQDDAGAAL

-138 LDAATPTAH
+138 LGTATPTAH

-155 VYWRL
+155 AYLRL

-166 YAVERREPGEPGK
+166 YAVERRAPDA
-179 QPGRLRAITTMFDLA
+179 QPGRLRAVTTMLDIA
-194 LDAAIEFGQMH
+194 LDAAVEFAQMH
-205 FNAARLLAGDALDV
+205 FNAARLLADDALDV
-219 ARRFGVGPAA
+219 ARRFGAGPAT

-267 IEGAVLGYGLLAR
+267 IEGAVRAYGLLAR

-287 PGQGLLLL
+287 PGQALLLL

-320 MHVAADRI
+320 IHAGADRLEE
-328 DQAALCAQRLAVL
+328 AALCAQRLAVL
-341 AGQCGATSSSARF
+341 AGQCGAASSSARF

-370 HEHFQA
+370 KTHP
-376 SAQALSKASAQAFP
+376 SACAPAFP
-390 QAPIQVSA
+390 QAPIEVSA
-398 TVDLAALRQLHCNTV
+398 AIDLVALRQLHSDTV

-426 LLVEALLVA
+426 LLIEALLVA
-435 GLRDEA
+435 GLRDDA
-441 IEALVTLLKQAAS
+441 VEALVTLLKQGAS
-454 VGLHQTL
+454 AGLQQTL

-470 LIDGIVRG
+470 LIDGMARG
-478 AIVPA
+478 SIVPA

-502 GAADAQAGRDSDTSR
+502 GAAHAQPASDTAR
-517 DTAPDRVQ
+517 DIARS
-525 PVAAMCLSERERAII
+525 VAAMGLSERERVII

-569 LYTKLSV
+569 LYSKLSV
-576 KNRIEAVTLASR
+576 RNRIEAVTLASR

-595 GSGID
+595 ACGHAGD

>member
-1 MNEAFAYEIDQEAGH
+1 MNEAFVCETYQEAGH
-16 RRPCAAPP
+16 PPPRMAPP
-24 RAQSEALA
+24 RAPSDALA
-32 IRGLHVI
+32 MRALHVV
-39 PPASVYVDEVL
+39 PPASVYVDEGQ
-50 SLGRVGRERPA
+50 SLARVGRERPA
-61 VSGARIHLDL
+61 VSVARIPRDL
-71 ARAWQMLIRL
+71 ARAWQMLIRRE
-81 QAAEALLT
+81 AAEALLI

-94 GRVGPL
+94 GQVGPL
-100 PGPIAV
+100 PGPLAV
-106 AVRCEIAAVRAAAL
+106 AVRSEIAAVRAAAL
-120 MLQDDAGAAL
+120 VLQDDAGAAL

-138 LDAATPTAH
+138 LGVATPATQ

-160 GDPESF
+160 GDAESF
-166 YAVERREPGEPGK
+166 YAVERRQPGAPGE
-179 QPGRLRAITTMFDLA
+179 QRGRLRAITTMFDLA
-194 LDAAIEFGQMH
+194 LDAAIEFAQMH
-205 FNAARLLAGDALDV
+205 FNAARVLADDAL
-219 ARRFGVGPAA
+219 GVVGRLRAGPAA

-250 SEALVAARLP
+250 SEALIAARLP
-260 GIRQGGA
+260 GIRRGGT
-267 IEGAVLGYGLLAR
+267 IEGTLRGYGLLAR

-302 IKRNWPRLRAAS
+302 MKRNWPRLRAAS

-320 MHVAADRI
+320 MHVAAGCI

-341 AGQCGATSSSARF
+341 DGQCGAASSSARF
-354 EIARYHVLAQ
+354 EITRYHALTQ
-364 ARLALA
+364 ARLALIQPSV
-370 HEHFQA
+370 HA
-376 SAQALSKASAQAFP
+376 SVQLPAA
-390 QAPIQVSA
+390 
-398 TVDLAALRQLHCNTV
+398 VDLAALRQLHCDTV
-413 LRRDRYGAVTIAL
+413 LRRDRYGAVTIEL

-441 IEALVTLLKQAAS
+441 VEALVALLQQAVS

-489 LPYAGALMSRRRR
+489 LPYATALMSRRRR
-502 GAADAQAGRDSDTSR
+502 GTADAQPVR
-517 DTAPDRVQ
+517 DTAR
-525 PVAAMCLSERERAII
+525 PVTAMGLSERERAII

-555 LCIAPETVKSHAKH
+555 LCIAPETVKSHVKH

-576 KNRIEAVTLASR
+576 GNRIEAVMLASR

-595 GSGID
+595 GCGHAGD